1 MDQPLAAPGASCA
14 APWAGVVEPV
24 PRELWVLLRLA
35 VLTHA
40 HQERRRVHP
49 PVVHVGT
56 PGGAVATF
64 ALGGSREGPRLDHAL
79 RTDVLE
85 AMVRRAD
92 RAGGAASSG
101 PGRTLVWLTRPGPL
115 EPRDVDLAW
124 LAATRAAAAELG
136 RVLPM
141 VVVNRRSWRDPATG
155 VAREWT
161 RLRRAPARAEPA

>member
-1 MDQPLAAPGASCA
+1 M
-14 APWAGVVEPV
+14 
-24 PRELWVLLRLA
+24 
-35 VLTHA
+35 
-40 HQERRRVHP
+40 
-49 PVVHVGT
+49 VHVGT

-64 ALGGSREGPRLDHAL
+64 ALDDSREGPRLDHAL

-92 RAGGAASSG
+92 RADRGASSG
-101 PGRTLVWLTRPGPL
+101 PGRTLLVWLTRPGPL